1 MEVIATTIRRRA
13 AAGGEMMAG
22 NEEKVL
28 QAMKKAGEPVRPGD
42 LVDMTGLSK
51 DEVTK
56 AINKLKKDGK
66 VTSPRRCFYAPSG

>member
-1 MEVIATTIRRRA
+1 
-13 AAGGEMMAG
+13 MMAG

-28 QAMKKAGEPVRPGD
+28 QAMKKAGEPVKPGD
-42 LVDMTGLSK
+42 LVDSTGLSK

-66 VTSPRRCFYAPSG
+66 VTSPKRCFYAPAD

>member
-1 MEVIATTIRRRA
+1 MEVIAATIRRRA

-66 VTSPRRCFYAPSG
+66 VTSPRRCFYAPAG